1 MIRRT
6 GSVMPGSYLP
16 GFAVPAAHG
25 RGERGGGTM
34 ARIGYARVST
44 DDQHPEAQAERL
56 TAAGCNKVFTDK
68 GVSGA
73 LRSRPELDKC
83 LAYLRP
89 GDVLVTV
96 KLDRLGRSVKNLH
109 EVAERLERDGIGLQ
123 CLDQPIDTT
132 SAAGKLFFTMLAAFA
147 EFERDLIRDRTR
159 DGLAVARKAGRSG
172 GRKAKL
178 ADYQVEHA
186 RKRIEAG
193 AAVTDVAAEL
203 SVDRATI
210 YRALQRQAG

>member
-1 MIRRT
+1 
-6 GSVMPGSYLP
+6 
-16 GFAVPAAHG
+16 
-25 RGERGGGTM
+25 M

-44 DDQHPEAQAERL
+44 ADQYPEAQAERL
-56 TAAGCNKVFTDK
+56 TDAGCEKVFTDH

-109 EVAERLERDGIGLQ
+109 EIAERLQADGIGLQ

-132 SAAGKLFFTMLAAFA
+132 SAAGKLFFTLLAAFA
-147 EFERDLIRDRTR
+147 EFERDLIRERTR
-159 DGLAVARKAGRSG
+159 DGLAATTRRGRSG
-172 GRKAKL
+172 GRKPKL
-178 ADYQVEHA
+178 APYQVRHA
-186 RKRIEAG
+186 RERIEAG
-193 AAVTDVAAEL
+193 AAVTEVAAEL
-203 SVDRATI
+203 GVDRKTI
-210 YRALQRQAG
+210 YRALQKPDGGRGDG